1 MNYKGLVFFFFFGFM
16 IERCKNEQLFDCTKK
31 TDKLEN
37 KTQILEIQKGN
48 KCIFFKQNNE
58 QHDNTS
64 AKKFIDEKTKDAKH
78 AVDYKTV
85 SVSHIGYK
93 LANVKIYFGAQSHM
107 EQNES
112 MGFRIAFDK
121 ESSRRIIDENDYYIF
136 IFPRSYNKSQEALF
150 KFNIDENDDS
160 KYMQYKPLPSNKY
173 FWRSVIEINDTKI
186 LEVPT
191 EVPTGAPKEAP
202 TVNKPSTTT
211 LVLIPVL
218 VFILILVVG
227 LLLYQRVKKNSN
239 KKNISILISPGDI
252 LSDFTRNANRFATHL
267 KSNGKFSKVF
277 FNGWLSR
284 SDMEKN
290 LEKLYDAL
298 SISNYVIIVASSFAK
313 TSYEQFINQ
322 GENAPWKDEFVVGVS
337 RVLKTYKSLLLNDRL
352 VLGNRKVFVL
362 YSSFQSA
369 SSSDVLS
376 GDFLEKSDGFY
387 DVSKKE
393 EEESFFS
400 QLPEL
405 TDIKFSFTSTA
416 SKV

>member
-1 MNYKGLVFFFFFGFM
+1 M
-16 IERCKNEQLFDCTKK
+16 
-31 TDKLEN
+31 
-37 KTQILEIQKGN
+37 
-48 KCIFFKQNNE
+48 
-58 QHDNTS
+58 
-64 AKKFIDEKTKDAKH
+64 
-78 AVDYKTV
+78 
-85 SVSHIGYK
+85 
-93 LANVKIYFGAQSHM
+93 
-107 EQNES
+107 
-112 MGFRIAFDK
+112 
-121 ESSRRIIDENDYYIF
+121 
-136 IFPRSYNKSQEALF
+136 
-150 KFNIDENDDS
+150 
-160 KYMQYKPLPSNKY
+160 
-173 FWRSVIEINDTKI
+173 
-186 LEVPT
+186 
-191 EVPTGAPKEAP
+191 
-202 TVNKPSTTT
+202 
-211 LVLIPVL
+211 
-218 VFILILVVG
+218 
-227 LLLYQRVKKNSN
+227 
-239 KKNISILISPGDI
+239 
-252 LSDFTRNANRFATHL
+252 SDFTRNVNSFATHL
-267 KSNGKFSKVF
+267 KSSGKFSKVF

-290 LEKLYDAL
+290 LEKLHDAL

-369 SSSDVLS
+369 SNSDVLS

-416 SKV
+416 SKVC